1 MPIWHDIFF
10 LLTLQIVYYMKRI
23 KYIITGLL
31 LLASLTGCKFFGEVL
46 HNEPLAARV
55 GSHELTVAALTEAI
69 PEGLTPEDSAAFAE
83 RYIQAWARDM
93 LLMDRAEEGL
103 SKEEKDV
110 TAQLEDYRRTLLNHR
125 YEQKY
130 IAEHLDSLVTREE
143 IEEYYAANKE
153 KFRLQ
158 NPVVK
163 AYYFNISPR
172 SKELQTILS
181 GMTSTKEAQRA
192 EADTLMRTASMRFV
206 DYSGNWVDAYVL
218 AREFN
223 TDVVTLLSS
232 RKKEWIRLPDGLGHD
247 NVAFLID
254 YVPDGSYAPVDYC
267 AKRIEEIILSARKHA
282 LSAEFETRL
291 IEDALESEQLIIY

>member
-1 MPIWHDIFF
+1 MGR
-10 LLTLQIVYYMKRI
+10 LNNIVSGI
-23 KYIITGLL
+23 LV
-31 LLASLTGCKFFGEVL
+31 LASLSGCKFFGDVL
-46 HNEPLAARV
+46 HNEPLAAKV
-55 GSHELTVAALTEAI
+55 GSHELTMAALRDAV
-69 PEGLTPEDSAAFAE
+69 PDGLTPEDSAAFAG
-83 RYIQAWARDM
+83 RYINSWARDM
-93 LLMDRAEEGL
+93 LLMDRAEKSL
-103 SKEEKDV
+103 SAEEKDV
-110 TAQLEDYRRTLLNHR
+110 SAQLEDYRRTLLNHR

-143 IEEYYAANKE
+143 IEDYYAANRE

-206 DYSGNWVDAYVL
+206 DYSANWVDAYVL

-267 AKRIEEIILSARKHA
+267 TKRIEEIILSARKHA
-282 LSAEFETRL
+282 LSAEFETKL
-291 IEDALESEQLIIY
+291 IEEALESEQLIIY

>member
-1 MPIWHDIFF
+1 MRRF
-10 LLTLQIVYYMKRI
+10 LYVVSAFLV
-23 KYIITGLL
+23 
-31 LLASLTGCKFFGEVL
+31 LASLSGCKFFGDVL
-46 HNEPLAARV
+46 HNEPLAAKV
-55 GSHELTVAALTEAI
+55 GSHELTVAALAEAI
-69 PEGLTPEDSAAFAE
+69 PDGLTAEDSAAFAE
-83 RYIQAWARDM
+83 RYINAWARDM
-93 LLMDRAEEGL
+93 LLMDRAEKSL

-110 TAQLEDYRRTLLNHR
+110 SAQLEDYRRTLLNHR

-143 IEEYYAANKE
+143 IEDYYAANKE

-172 SKELQTILS
+172 SKELQTILT
-181 GMTSTKEAQRA
+181 GMTSTKESLRA
-192 EADTLMRTASMRFV
+192 EADTLMRSASMRFV
-206 DYSGNWVDAYVL
+206 DYSENWVDAYVL

-232 RKKEWIRLPDGLGHD
+232 RKKEWIRLSDGLGHD

-267 AKRIEEIILSARKHA
+267 AKRIEEIILSARKHV
-282 LSAEFETRL
+282 LSTEFEAKL

>member
-1 MPIWHDIFF
+1 MGR
-10 LLTLQIVYYMKRI
+10 LNNIVSSI
-23 KYIITGLL
+23 LV
-31 LLASLTGCKFFGEVL
+31 LASLSGCKFFGDVL
-46 HNEPLAARV
+46 HNEPLAAKV
-55 GSHELTVAALTEAI
+55 GSHELTMAALRDAV
-69 PEGLTPEDSAAFAE
+69 PDGLTPEDSAAFAE
-83 RYIQAWARDM
+83 RYINSWARDM
-93 LLMDRAEEGL
+93 LLMDRAEKSL
-103 SKEEKDV
+103 SAEEKDV
-110 TAQLEDYRRTLLNHR
+110 SAQLEDYRRTLLNHR

-143 IEEYYAANKE
+143 IEDYYAANRE

-206 DYSGNWVDAYVL
+206 DYSANWVDAYVL

-267 AKRIEEIILSARKHA
+267 TKRIEEIILSARKHA
-282 LSAEFETRL
+282 LSAEFETKL
-291 IEDALESEQLIIY
+291 IEEALESEQLIIY

>member
-1 MPIWHDIFF
+1 MGR
-10 LLTLQIVYYMKRI
+10 LNNIVSGI
-23 KYIITGLL
+23 LV
-31 LLASLTGCKFFGEVL
+31 LASLSGCKFFGDVL
-46 HNEPLAARV
+46 HNEPLAAKV
-55 GSHELTVAALTEAI
+55 GSHELTMAALRDAV
-69 PEGLTPEDSAAFAE
+69 PDGLTPEDSAAFAE
-83 RYIQAWARDM
+83 RYINSWARDM
-93 LLMDRAEEGL
+93 LLMDRAEKGL
-103 SKEEKDV
+103 SAEEKDV
-110 TAQLEDYRRTLLNHR
+110 SAQLEDYRRTLLNHR

-143 IEEYYAANKE
+143 IEDYYAANRE

-181 GMTSTKEAQRA
+181 GMDSKKESQRA

-206 DYSGNWVDAYVL
+206 DYSENWVDAYVL

-232 RKKEWIRLPDGLGHD
+232 RKKEWIRLSDGLGHD
-247 NVAFLID
+247 NVAYLID

-282 LSAEFETRL
+282 LSTEFETKL

>member
-1 MPIWHDIFF
+1 MGR
-10 LLTLQIVYYMKRI
+10 LKRI
-23 KYIITGLL
+23 VSGILV
-31 LLASLTGCKFFGEVL
+31 LASLSGCKFFGDVL
-46 HNEPLAARV
+46 HNEPLAAKV
-55 GSHELTVAALTEAI
+55 GSHELTMAALRDAV
-69 PEGLTPEDSAAFAE
+69 PDGLTPEDSAAFAE
-83 RYIQAWARDM
+83 RYINSWARDM
-93 LLMDRAEEGL
+93 LLMDRAEKSL
-103 SKEEKDV
+103 SAEEKDV
-110 TAQLEDYRRTLLNHR
+110 SAQLEDYRRTLLNHR

-143 IEEYYAANKE
+143 IEDYYAANRE

-181 GMTSTKEAQRA
+181 GMTSTKEAKRA

-206 DYSGNWVDAYVL
+206 DYSANWVDAYVL

-267 AKRIEEIILSARKHA
+267 TKRIEEIILSARKHA
-282 LSAEFETRL
+282 LSAEFETKL
-291 IEDALESEQLIIY
+291 IEEALESEQLIIY

>member
-1 MPIWHDIFF
+1 MGR
-10 LLTLQIVYYMKRI
+10 LKRI
-23 KYIITGLL
+23 VSGILV
-31 LLASLTGCKFFGEVL
+31 LASLSGCKFFGDVL
-46 HNEPLAARV
+46 HNEPLAAKV
-55 GSHELTVAALTEAI
+55 GSHELTMAALRDAV
-69 PEGLTPEDSAAFAE
+69 PDGLTPEDSTAFAG
-83 RYIQAWARDM
+83 RYINSWARDM
-93 LLMDRAEEGL
+93 LLMDRAEKGL
-103 SKEEKDV
+103 SAEEKDV
-110 TAQLEDYRRTLLNHR
+110 SAQLEDYRRTLLNHR

-143 IEEYYAANKE
+143 IEDYYAANKE

-181 GMTSTKEAQRA
+181 GMGSSKAAQRA

-206 DYSGNWVDAYVL
+206 DYSENWVDAYVL

-232 RKKEWIRLPDGLGHD
+232 RKKEWIRLSDGLGHD
-247 NVAFLID
+247 NIAYLID

-282 LSAEFETRL
+282 LSAEFETGL
-291 IEDALESEQLIIY
+291 IDDALESEQLIIY

>member
-1 MPIWHDIFF
+1 MGR
-10 LLTLQIVYYMKRI
+10 LKRI
-23 KYIITGLL
+23 VSGILV
-31 LLASLTGCKFFGEVL
+31 LASLSGCKFFGDVL
-46 HNEPLAARV
+46 HNEPLAAKV
-55 GSHELTVAALTEAI
+55 GSHQLTMAALRDAV
-69 PEGLTPEDSAAFAE
+69 PDGLTPEDSAAFAE
-83 RYIQAWARDM
+83 RYINSWARDM
-93 LLMDRAEEGL
+93 LLMDRAEKSL
-103 SKEEKDV
+103 SAEEKDV
-110 TAQLEDYRRTLLNHR
+110 SAQLEDYRRTLLNHR

-143 IEEYYAANKE
+143 IEDYYAANRE

-181 GMTSTKEAQRA
+181 GMTSTKEAKRA

-206 DYSGNWVDAYVL
+206 DYSANWVDAYVL

-267 AKRIEEIILSARKHA
+267 TKRIEEIILSARKHA
-282 LSAEFETRL
+282 LSAEFETKL
-291 IEDALESEQLIIY
+291 IEEALESEQLIIY

>member
-1 MPIWHDIFF
+1 MGR
-10 LLTLQIVYYMKRI
+10 LKRI
-23 KYIITGLL
+23 VSSILV
-31 LLASLTGCKFFGEVL
+31 LASLSGCRFFGDVL
-46 HNEPLAARV
+46 HNEPLAAKV
-55 GSHELTVAALTEAI
+55 GSHELTMAALRDAV
-69 PEGLTPEDSAAFAE
+69 PDGLTPEDSAAFAE
-83 RYIQAWARDM
+83 RYINSWARDM
-93 LLMDRAEEGL
+93 LLMDRAEKSL
-103 SKEEKDV
+103 SAEEKDV
-110 TAQLEDYRRTLLNHR
+110 SAQLEDYRRTLLNHR

-143 IEEYYAANKE
+143 IEDYYAANRE

-206 DYSGNWVDAYVL
+206 DYSANWVDAYVL

-267 AKRIEEIILSARKHA
+267 TKRIEEIILSARKHA
-282 LSAEFETRL
+282 LSAEFETKL
-291 IEDALESEQLIIY
+291 IEEALESEQLIIY

>member
-1 MPIWHDIFF
+1 MGR
-10 LLTLQIVYYMKRI
+10 LKRI
-23 KYIITGLL
+23 VSGILV
-31 LLASLTGCKFFGEVL
+31 LASLSGCKFFGDVL
-46 HNEPLAARV
+46 HNEPLAAKV
-55 GSHELTVAALTEAI
+55 GSHELTMAALRDAV
-69 PEGLTPEDSAAFAE
+69 PDGLTPEDSAAFAG
-83 RYIQAWARDM
+83 RYINSWARDM
-93 LLMDRAEEGL
+93 LLMDRAEKSL
-103 SKEEKDV
+103 SAEEKDV
-110 TAQLEDYRRTLLNHR
+110 SAQLEDYRRTLLNHR

-143 IEEYYAANKE
+143 IEDYYAANRE

-206 DYSGNWVDAYVL
+206 DYSANWVDAYVL

-267 AKRIEEIILSARKHA
+267 TKRIEEIILSARKHA
-282 LSAEFETRL
+282 LSAEFETKL
-291 IEDALESEQLIIY
+291 IEEALESEQLIIY

>member
-1 MPIWHDIFF
+1 MGR
-10 LLTLQIVYYMKRI
+10 LNNIVSGI
-23 KYIITGLL
+23 LV
-31 LLASLTGCKFFGEVL
+31 LASLSGCKFFGDVL
-46 HNEPLAARV
+46 HNEPLAAKV
-55 GSHELTVAALTEAI
+55 GSHELTMAALRDAV
-69 PEGLTPEDSAAFAE
+69 PDGLAPEDSAAFAE
-83 RYIQAWARDM
+83 RYINSWARDM
-93 LLMDRAEEGL
+93 LLMDRAEKGL
-103 SKEEKDV
+103 SAEEKDV
-110 TAQLEDYRRTLLNHR
+110 SAQLEDYRRTLLNHR

-143 IEEYYAANKE
+143 IEDYYAANRE

-206 DYSGNWVDAYVL
+206 DYSANWVDAYVL

-267 AKRIEEIILSARKHA
+267 TKRIEEIILSARKHA
-282 LSAEFETRL
+282 LSAEFETKL
-291 IEDALESEQLIIY
+291 IEEALESEQLIIY

>member
-1 MPIWHDIFF
+1 MGR
-10 LLTLQIVYYMKRI
+10 LNNIVSGI
-23 KYIITGLL
+23 LV
-31 LLASLTGCKFFGEVL
+31 LASLSGCKFFGDVL
-46 HNEPLAARV
+46 HNEPLAAKV
-55 GSHELTVAALTEAI
+55 GSHELTMAALRDAV
-69 PEGLTPEDSAAFAE
+69 PDGLTPEDSAAFAE
-83 RYIQAWARDM
+83 RYINSWARDM
-93 LLMDRAEEGL
+93 LLMDRAEKSL
-103 SKEEKDV
+103 SAEEKDV
-110 TAQLEDYRRTLLNHR
+110 STQLEDYRRTLLNHR

-143 IEEYYAANKE
+143 IEDYYAANRE

-206 DYSGNWVDAYVL
+206 DYSANWVDAYVL

-267 AKRIEEIILSARKHA
+267 TKRIEEIILSARKHA
-282 LSAEFETRL
+282 LSAEFETKL
-291 IEDALESEQLIIY
+291 IEEALESDQLIIY

>member
-1 MPIWHDIFF
+1 MGR
-10 LLTLQIVYYMKRI
+10 LNNIVSGI
-23 KYIITGLL
+23 LV
-31 LLASLTGCKFFGEVL
+31 LASLSGCKFFGDVL
-46 HNEPLAARV
+46 HNEPLAAKV
-55 GSHELTVAALTEAI
+55 GSHELTMAALRDAV
-69 PEGLTPEDSAAFAE
+69 PDGLTPEDSAAFAE
-83 RYIQAWARDM
+83 RYINSWARDM
-93 LLMDRAEEGL
+93 LLMDRAEKSL
-103 SKEEKDV
+103 SAEEKDV
-110 TAQLEDYRRTLLNHR
+110 SAQLEDYRRTLLNHR

-143 IEEYYAANKE
+143 IEDYYAANRE

-158 NPVVK
+158 TPVVK

-206 DYSGNWVDAYVL
+206 DYSANWVDAYVL

-267 AKRIEEIILSARKHA
+267 TKRIEEIILSARKHA
-282 LSAEFETRL
+282 LSAEFETKL
-291 IEDALESEQLIIY
+291 IEEALESEQLIIY

>member
-1 MPIWHDIFF
+1 MGR
-10 LLTLQIVYYMKRI
+10 LNNIVSGI
-23 KYIITGLL
+23 LV
-31 LLASLTGCKFFGEVL
+31 LASLSGCKFFGDVL
-46 HNEPLAARV
+46 HNEPLAAKV
-55 GSHELTVAALTEAI
+55 GSHELTMAALRDAV
-69 PEGLTPEDSAAFAE
+69 PDGLTPEDSAAFAE
-83 RYIQAWARDM
+83 RYINSWARDM
-93 LLMDRAEEGL
+93 LLMDRAEKSL
-103 SKEEKDV
+103 SAEEKDV
-110 TAQLEDYRRTLLNHR
+110 SAQLENYRRTLLNHR

-143 IEEYYAANKE
+143 IEDYYAANRE

-206 DYSGNWVDAYVL
+206 DYSANWVDAYVL

-267 AKRIEEIILSARKHA
+267 TKRIEEIILSARKHA
-282 LSAEFETRL
+282 LSAEFETKL
-291 IEDALESEQLIIY
+291 IEEALESEQLIIY

>member
-1 MPIWHDIFF
+1 MRS
-10 LLTLQIVYYMKRI
+10 LKRI
-23 KYIITGLL
+23 VSGVL
-31 LLASLTGCKFFGEVL
+31 LLASLSGCKFFGDVL
-46 HNEPLAARV
+46 HNEPLAAKV
-55 GSHELTVAALTEAI
+55 GTHELTMASLRDAV
-69 PEGLTPEDSAAFAE
+69 PDGLTPEDSASFAG
-83 RYIQAWARDM
+83 RYINSWARDM
-93 LLMDRAEEGL
+93 LLMDRAEESL
-103 SKEEKDV
+103 SAEEKDV
-110 TAQLEDYRRTLLNHR
+110 SAQLEDYRRTLLNHR

-143 IEEYYAANKE
+143 IEDYYAANRE

-206 DYSGNWVDAYVL
+206 DYSANWVDAYVL

-267 AKRIEEIILSARKHA
+267 TKRIEEIILSARKHA
-282 LSAEFETRL
+282 LSAEFETKL
-291 IEDALESEQLIIY
+291 IEEALESEQLIIY

>member
-1 MPIWHDIFF
+1 MGK
-10 LLTLQIVYYMKRI
+10 LNNIVSGI
-23 KYIITGLL
+23 LV
-31 LLASLTGCKFFGEVL
+31 LASLSGCKFFGDVL
-46 HNEPLAARV
+46 HNEPLAAKV
-55 GSHELTVAALTEAI
+55 GSHELTMAALRDAV
-69 PEGLTPEDSAAFAE
+69 PDGLTPEDSAAFAE
-83 RYIQAWARDM
+83 RYINSWARDM
-93 LLMDRAEEGL
+93 LLMDRAEKSL
-103 SKEEKDV
+103 SAEEKDV
-110 TAQLEDYRRTLLNHR
+110 SAQLEDYRRTLLNHR

-143 IEEYYAANKE
+143 IEDYYAANRE

-206 DYSGNWVDAYVL
+206 DYSANWVDAYVL

-267 AKRIEEIILSARKHA
+267 TKRIEEIILSARKHA
-282 LSAEFETRL
+282 LSAEFETKL
-291 IEDALESEQLIIY
+291 IDEALESEQLIIY

>member
-1 MPIWHDIFF
+1 MGR
-10 LLTLQIVYYMKRI
+10 LNNIVSGI
-23 KYIITGLL
+23 LV
-31 LLASLTGCKFFGEVL
+31 LASLSGCKFFGDVL
-46 HNEPLAARV
+46 HNEPLAAKV
-55 GSHELTVAALTEAI
+55 GSHELTMAALRDAV
-69 PEGLTPEDSAAFAE
+69 PDGLTPEDSAAFAE
-83 RYIQAWARDM
+83 RYINSWARDM
-93 LLMDRAEEGL
+93 LLMDRAEKGL
-103 SKEEKDV
+103 SAEEKDV
-110 TAQLEDYRRTLLNHR
+110 SAQLEDYRRTLLNHR

-143 IEEYYAANKE
+143 IEDYYAANRE

-158 NPVVK
+158 TPVVK

-206 DYSGNWVDAYVL
+206 DYSANWVDAYVL

-267 AKRIEEIILSARKHA
+267 TKRIEEIILSARKHA
-282 LSAEFETRL
+282 LSAEFETKL
-291 IEDALESEQLIIY
+291 IEEALESEQLIIY

>member
-1 MPIWHDIFF
+1 MGR
-10 LLTLQIVYYMKRI
+10 LKRI
-23 KYIITGLL
+23 VSGILV
-31 LLASLTGCKFFGEVL
+31 LASLSGCKFFGDVL
-46 HNEPLAARV
+46 HNEPLAAKV
-55 GSHELTVAALTEAI
+55 GSHELTMAALRDAVTD
-69 PEGLTPEDSAAFAE
+69 GLTPEDSAAFAE
-83 RYIQAWARDM
+83 RYINSWARDM
-93 LLMDRAEEGL
+93 LLMDRAEKSL
-103 SKEEKDV
+103 SAEEKDV
-110 TAQLEDYRRTLLNHR
+110 SAQLEDYRRTLLNHR

-143 IEEYYAANKE
+143 IEDYYAANRE

-181 GMTSTKEAQRA
+181 GMTSTKEAKRA

-206 DYSGNWVDAYVL
+206 DYSANWVDAYVL

-267 AKRIEEIILSARKHA
+267 TKRIEEIILSARKHA
-282 LSAEFETRL
+282 LSAEFETKL
-291 IEDALESEQLIIY
+291 IEEALESEQLIIY

>member
-1 MPIWHDIFF
+1 MGR
-10 LLTLQIVYYMKRI
+10 LNNIVSGI
-23 KYIITGLL
+23 LV
-31 LLASLTGCKFFGEVL
+31 LASLSGCKFFGDVL
-46 HNEPLAARV
+46 HNEPLAAKV
-55 GSHELTVAALTEAI
+55 GSHELTMAALRDAV
-69 PEGLTPEDSAAFAE
+69 PDGLTPEDSAAFAE
-83 RYIQAWARDM
+83 RYINSWARDM
-93 LLMDRAEEGL
+93 LLMDRAEKSL
-103 SKEEKDV
+103 SAEEKDV
-110 TAQLEDYRRTLLNHR
+110 SAQLEDYRRTLLNHR

-143 IEEYYAANKE
+143 IEDYYAANRE

-206 DYSGNWVDAYVL
+206 DYSANWVDAYVL

-267 AKRIEEIILSARKHA
+267 TKRIEEIILSARKHA
-282 LSAEFETRL
+282 LSAEFETKL
-291 IEDALESEQLIIY
+291 IEEALESEQLIIY

>member
-1 MPIWHDIFF
+1 MRKV
-10 LLTLQIVYYMKRI
+10 LYIVSAI
-23 KYIITGLL
+23 LVI
-31 LLASLTGCKFFGEVL
+31 ASLSGCKYFGEVL
-46 HNEPLAARV
+46 HNEPLAAKV
-55 GSHELTVAALTEAI
+55 GSHELTLAALAEAI
-69 PEGLTPEDSAAFAE
+69 PDGLTPEDSAAFAD
-83 RYIQAWARDM
+83 RYIRSWARDM
-93 LLMDRAEEGL
+93 LLMDRAEKGL

-181 GMTSTKEAQRA
+181 GMTSSKESLRA

-206 DYSGNWVDAYVL
+206 DYSENWVDAYVL

-232 RKKEWIRLPDGLGHD
+232 RKKEWIRLSDGLGHD

-267 AKRIEEIILSARKHA
+267 SKRIEEIILSARKHA
-282 LSAEFETRL
+282 LSTEFETKL
-291 IEDALESEQLIIY
+291 IEEALESEQLIVY

>member
-1 MPIWHDIFF
+1 MGK
-10 LLTLQIVYYMKRI
+10 LNNIVSGI
-23 KYIITGLL
+23 LV
-31 LLASLTGCKFFGEVL
+31 LASLSGCKFFGDVL
-46 HNEPLAARV
+46 HNEPLAAKV
-55 GSHELTVAALTEAI
+55 GSHELTMAALRDAV
-69 PEGLTPEDSAAFAE
+69 PDGLTPEDSAAFAE
-83 RYIQAWARDM
+83 RYINSWARDM
-93 LLMDRAEEGL
+93 LLMDQAEKSL
-103 SKEEKDV
+103 SAEEKDV
-110 TAQLEDYRRTLLNHR
+110 SAQLEDYRRTLLNHR

-143 IEEYYAANKE
+143 IEDYYAANRE

-206 DYSGNWVDAYVL
+206 DYSANWVDAYVL

-267 AKRIEEIILSARKHA
+267 TKRIEEIILSARKHA
-282 LSAEFETRL
+282 LSAEFETKL
-291 IEDALESEQLIIY
+291 IEEALESEQLIIY

>member
-1 MPIWHDIFF
+1 MGR
-10 LLTLQIVYYMKRI
+10 LNNIVSGI
-23 KYIITGLL
+23 LV
-31 LLASLTGCKFFGEVL
+31 LASLSGCKFFGDVL
-46 HNEPLAARV
+46 HNEPLAAKV
-55 GSHELTVAALTEAI
+55 GSYELTMAALRDAV
-69 PEGLTPEDSAAFAE
+69 PDGLTPEDSAAFAE
-83 RYIQAWARDM
+83 RYINSWARDM
-93 LLMDRAEEGL
+93 LLMDRAEKGL
-103 SKEEKDV
+103 SAEEKDV
-110 TAQLEDYRRTLLNHR
+110 SAQLEDYRRTLLNHR

-143 IEEYYAANKE
+143 IEDYYAANRE

-206 DYSGNWVDAYVL
+206 DYSANWVDAYVL

-267 AKRIEEIILSARKHA
+267 TKRIEEIILSARKHA
-282 LSAEFETRL
+282 LSAEFETKL
-291 IEDALESEQLIIY
+291 IEEALESEQLIIY

>member
-1 MPIWHDIFF
+1 MGR
-10 LLTLQIVYYMKRI
+10 LNNIVSGI
-23 KYIITGLL
+23 LV
-31 LLASLTGCKFFGEVL
+31 LASLSGCKFFGDVL
-46 HNEPLAARV
+46 HNEPLAAKV
-55 GSHELTVAALTEAI
+55 GSHELTMAALRDAV
-69 PEGLTPEDSAAFAE
+69 PDGLTPEDSAAFAE
-83 RYIQAWARDM
+83 RYINSWARDM
-93 LLMDRAEEGL
+93 LLMDRAEKSL
-103 SKEEKDV
+103 SAEEKDV
-110 TAQLEDYRRTLLNHR
+110 SAQLEDYRRTLLNHR

-143 IEEYYAANKE
+143 IEDYYAANRE

-181 GMTSTKEAQRA
+181 GMTSTKEAKRA

-206 DYSGNWVDAYVL
+206 DYSANWVDAYVL

-267 AKRIEEIILSARKHA
+267 TKRIEEIILSARKHA
-282 LSAEFETRL
+282 LSAEFETKL
-291 IEDALESEQLIIY
+291 IEEALESEQLIIY

>member
-1 MPIWHDIFF
+1 MGR
-10 LLTLQIVYYMKRI
+10 LNNIVSGI
-23 KYIITGLL
+23 LV
-31 LLASLTGCKFFGEVL
+31 LASLSGCKFFGDVL
-46 HNEPLAARV
+46 HNEPLAAKV
-55 GSHELTVAALTEAI
+55 GSHELTMAALRDAV
-69 PEGLTPEDSAAFAE
+69 PDGLTPEDSAAFAE
-83 RYIQAWARDM
+83 RYINSWARDM
-93 LLMDRAEEGL
+93 LLMDRAEKSL
-103 SKEEKDV
+103 SAEEKDV
-110 TAQLEDYRRTLLNHR
+110 SAQLEDYRRTLLNHR

-143 IEEYYAANKE
+143 IEDYYAANRE

-192 EADTLMRTASMRFV
+192 EANTLMRTASMRFV
-206 DYSGNWVDAYVL
+206 DYSANWVDAYVL

-267 AKRIEEIILSARKHA
+267 TKRIEEIILSARKHA
-282 LSAEFETRL
+282 LSAEFETKL
-291 IEDALESEQLIIY
+291 IEEALESEQLIIY

>member
-1 MPIWHDIFF
+1 MGR
-10 LLTLQIVYYMKRI
+10 LKRI
-23 KYIITGLL
+23 VSGILV
-31 LLASLTGCKFFGEVL
+31 LASLSGCKFFGDVL
-46 HNEPLAARV
+46 HNEPLAAKV
-55 GSHELTVAALTEAI
+55 GSHQLTMAALRDAV
-69 PEGLTPEDSAAFAE
+69 PDGLTPEDSAAFAE
-83 RYIQAWARDM
+83 RYINSWARDM
-93 LLMDRAEEGL
+93 LLMDRAEKSL
-103 SKEEKDV
+103 SAEEKDV
-110 TAQLEDYRRTLLNHR
+110 SAQLEDYRRTLLNHR

-143 IEEYYAANKE
+143 IEDYYAANRE

-163 AYYFNISPR
+163 AYFFNISPR

-181 GMTSTKEAQRA
+181 GMTSTKEAKRA

-206 DYSGNWVDAYVL
+206 DYSANWVDAYVL

-267 AKRIEEIILSARKHA
+267 TKRIEEIILSARKHA
-282 LSAEFETRL
+282 LSAEFETKL
-291 IEDALESEQLIIY
+291 IEEALESEQLIIY